1 MVKDEPLTHSAKHS
15 RLMKTTGQDADPKPG
30 RECSTCGAPLGKD
43 EYELCD
49 PCRERLEKDYAQR
62 QSRPKARTDRW

>member
-1 MVKDEPLTHSAKHS
+1 
-15 RLMKTTGQDADPKPG
+15 MKTTGQDADPKPG

-49 PCRERLEKDYAQR
+49 QCRERLEEDYYER
-62 QSRPKARTDRW
+62 QSRPESRREQW